1 MSTLLPSIS
10 LLQNTN
16 ALANKKSSIIR
27 LSMCAAALFMVG
39 CTKQTPVENS
49 LMESS
54 SSAKTEKELMSEP
67 LTGKP
72 VVYQVFT
79 RLYGNTNTTNKPWG
93 TIAENGVGKFSDFTD
108 IALQDIKSLGTTHL
122 WYTGIP
128 HHALINDY
136 TEFGISNDDPD
147 VVKGRAGSPYAVK
160 DYYNVNPDLAD
171 NPQQRLAEFE
181 ALIKRTHDNGMQVI
195 IDIVPNHVARDYQSL
210 DAIDP
215 TQAALLPKNRQFGQN
230 DNTQVEYDKN
240 NNFYYVVDSE
250 FAVPDAINGYQPLGG
265 EQHPLADG
273 MFEEK
278 PAKWTGNGSRLAKPH
293 ANDWYET
300 VKVNYGVK
308 PDGSYDFPALPE
320 HFADKSV
327 TEHYAFWQSQ
337 QPESIPDSWVK
348 FKDITEYWLAKGVD
362 GFRYDMAEMVPVEFW
377 SYLNSNIKHINP
389 NAFLLAEVYNPSLYR
404 DYIHLGKMDYLYD
417 KVDLYDTLKDIIHRK
432 TSTAQITVDQAKVMD
447 IEQHMLHFLENHDE
461 QRIHTDDFAGTPEA
475 ALPAMVVS
483 TTISR
488 SPTLI
493 YFGQD
498 VGEQGAENAG
508 FGQATRTSIFDY
520 VGVPAHQ
527 RWMNNGAFDGGQS
540 SASEKSLR
548 QYYQTLLNL
557 SHTAPALT
565 GKYYELDS
573 INRLSEQAENEVNS
587 SSDSLSL
594 NANINANAN
603 NQYNDSSFAFSRYN
617 DEQFIIVVTN
627 FSSSDESSFTLSLP
641 TELISAAKLTA
652 AQYQLVD
659 LLDDKKQSQQLSI
672 NQAAAGT
679 ISIKLNPLE
688 SQVLAVDL

>member
-49 LMESS
+49 LMDTS

-210 DAIDP
+210 DANDP
-215 TQAALLPKNRQFGQN
+215 TQAALLPKDRQFGQN

-273 MFEEK
+273 MFEEQ

-327 TEHYAFWQSQ
+327 TKHYAFWQSQ
-337 QPESIPDSWVK
+337 NAAEIPDSWIK
-348 FKDITEYWLAKGVD
+348 FKDITQYWLAKGVD

-404 DYIHLGKMDYLYD
+404 DFIHLGKMDYLYD
-417 KVDLYDTLKDIIHRK
+417 KVDLYDTLKDIIHGK
-432 TSTAQITVDQAKVMD
+432 TSTAQIAVDQAKVMD
-447 IEQHMLHFLENHDE
+447 IEQHMLHFIENHDE

-565 GKYYELDS
+565 GEYYELDS

-587 SSDSLSL
+587 STDSLSL
-594 NANINANAN
+594 NANININAN
-603 NQYNDSSFAFSRYN
+603 NQYNDSTFAFSRYN

-627 FSSSDESSFTLSLP
+627 FSSSDKASFTLSLP

>member
-16 ALANKKSSIIR
+16 ALTNKKSSIIR

-210 DAIDP
+210 DANDP

-337 QPESIPDSWVK
+337 NAAEIPDSWIK
-348 FKDITEYWLAKGVD
+348 FKDITQYWLAKGVD

-404 DYIHLGKMDYLYD
+404 DFIHLGKMDYLYD

-432 TSTAQITVDQAKVMD
+432 TSTAQIAVDQEKVMD

-461 QRIHTDDFAGTPEA
+461 QRIHTDDFAGTSEA

-548 QYYQTLLNL
+548 LYYQTLLNL

-565 GKYYELDS
+565 GEYYELDS

-587 SSDSLSL
+587 STDSL
-594 NANINANAN
+594 NANININAN
-603 NQYNDSSFAFSRYN
+603 NQYNDSTFAFSRYN

-627 FSSSDESSFTLSLP
+627 FSSSDKASFTLSLP